1 MKMSLVRAAFPL
13 TALTQTAIV
22 AAIGEPIPVPAGM
35 DNEEKKP
42 SVGLGSTTHK
52 VLTQDTGGGLFVM
65 EQNPPCK
72 THSSPRPPRQRLRT
86 NPPIASAP
94 AAYTRLHAR
103 VRRRR

>member
-1 MKMSLVRAAFPL
+1 
-13 TALTQTAIV
+13 
-22 AAIGEPIPVPAGM
+22 
-35 DNEEKKP
+35 
-42 SVGLGSTTHK
+42 
-52 VLTQDTGGGLFVM
+52 M